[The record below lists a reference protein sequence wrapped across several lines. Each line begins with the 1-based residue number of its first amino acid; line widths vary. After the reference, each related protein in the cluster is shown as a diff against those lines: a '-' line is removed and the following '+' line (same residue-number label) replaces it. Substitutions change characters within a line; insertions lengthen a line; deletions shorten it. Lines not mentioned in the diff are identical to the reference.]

1 MNKDVI
7 FFEKLS
13 DKYILQL
20 REYRNSDFVKNNMI
34 FDKHI
39 STEDHL
45 KWWEHQKVNNKSQFF
60 LIFLNSQPCGLLSF
74 TNIDLT
80 IKKAEFGLFLFEEK
94 YSNIGI
100 SLFAEYF
107 SINYMFGNLDL
118 NKIYLNVIDFNKK
131 TISLH
136 KNFGFSI
143 EGISRDDI
151 LKNNQ
156 YCNLVQMSLLKKEW
170 EIKKNSI
177 DSFLKKINNF
187 EINYQV
193 K

>member
-7 FFEKLS
+7 FFERLS

-20 REYRNSDFVKNNMI
+20 REYRNSEFVKNNMI
-34 FDKHI
+34 FDEYI
-39 STEDHL
+39 SVEDQL
-45 KWWEHQKVNNKSQFF
+45 KWWEQQKINNKSQFF
-60 LIFLNSQPCGLLSF
+60 LIFLNTQPCGLLSF

-80 IKKAEFGLFLFEEK
+80 TRKAEFGLFLFEEK

-107 SINYMFGNLDL
+107 SINYMFDNLDL

-143 EGISRDDI
+143 DAILRDDI

-156 YCNLVQMSLLKKEW
+156 YCNRVQMSLLKKEW
-170 EIKKNSI
+170 VNKKNSI

-187 EINYQV
+187 EINYRG

>member
-7 FFEKLS
+7 FFERLS

-20 REYRNSDFVKNNMI
+20 REYRNSEFVKNNMI
-34 FDKHI
+34 FDEYI
-39 STEDHL
+39 SVEDQL
-45 KWWEHQKVNNKSQFF
+45 KWWGQQKINNKSQFF

-80 IKKAEFGLFLFEEK
+80 IKKAEFGLFLFEKK

-107 SINYMFGNLDL
+107 SINYMFDNLDL

-143 EGISRDDI
+143 DAILRDDI

-170 EIKKNSI
+170 VNKKNSI

-187 EINYQV
+187 EINYRG